1 MIVNANRE
9 FRKKLSDCKNLKQ
22 VASYVYNSNDVRVYL
37 GREHVIYSGIG
48 KDLLDS
54 YTIKTYGKCAVT
66 YVYIDTDGVR
76 IELEKGKRNENKRS
90 VI

>member
-9 FRKKLSDCKNLKQ
+9 FIKKLYDCKNLFQ
-22 VASYVYNSNDVRVYL
+22 VASYCYSSKDVRVYL
-37 GREHVIYSGIG
+37 GRDHVIFSGIG

-54 YTIKTYGKCAVT
+54 YTVKIYGKYAVT

-76 IELEKGKRNENKRS
+76 IELENKG
-90 VI
+90 